1 MQRRFTLTE
10 SLLKCLKRG
19 KLNEQTLAADVI
31 MLTFIQLGYSSSESL
46 DFLNESKAML
56 VDLIEDEKVDPEVRA
71 ACIRTLSLALFITND
86 NLTDTMT
93 ILEKFEALFSSSY
106 AKGDGTL
113 RTFTPK
119 VYELH
124 STALSAWCLLL
135 CIMPL
140 PYVNKLAQK

>member
-1 MQRRFTLTE
+1 
-10 SLLKCLKRG
+10 
-19 KLNEQTLAADVI
+19 

-46 DFLNESKAML
+46 DFLNESKP
-56 VDLIEDEKVDPEVRA
+56 VIIDLIEDEKVDPEVRA
-71 ACIRTLSLALFITND
+71 ICIRTLSLALFITND
-86 NLTDTMT
+86 NSTDTIN
-93 ILEKFEALFSSSY
+93 ILEKFEVLFSSSY

-113 RTFTPK
+113 RNFSPK

-124 STALSAWCLLL
+124 STALSSWCLLL

>member
-1 MQRRFTLTE
+1 
-10 SLLKCLKRG
+10 
-19 KLNEQTLAADVI
+19 
-31 MLTFIQLGYSSSESL
+31 
-46 DFLNESKAML
+46 ML

-71 ACIRTLSLALFITND
+71 ACIRTLSLALFSTND
-86 NLTDTMT
+86 NSTDTMT
-93 ILEKFEALFSSSY
+93 ILEKFETLFSSSY